1 MPCVLLLLW
10 VGSAVLLCA
19 CAIGVL
25 RELKAPAEVGERIGL
40 FATVF
45 GATVPPTMVLLV
57 SAFVLLQAA
66 PTAQFNAGRS
76 RAMELW
82 SFWVHWHQII
92 LACSMM
98 MTGIYAICFFGS
110 LITKTRRS
118 VRFMVGFAFLT
129 SLWGSLLV
137 GMAYPTA

>member
-1 MPCVLLLLW
+1 MLLLLW
-10 VGSAVLLCA
+10 VGSAVLLWA
-19 CAIGVL
+19 YAIRGL
-25 RELKAPAEVGERIGL
+25 REQQTPAEVGVRTGL

-45 GATVPPTMVLLV
+45 GATVPPTMILLV

-66 PTAQFNAGRS
+66 PTVQFNAGSS

-82 SFWVHWHQII
+82 SFWVHWHQVI

-118 VRFMVGFAFLT
+118 VRLMVGFALLT